1 MSKTII
7 LLVAA
12 VLCGATATAQKA
24 ERPITWQTDTVFVH
38 DPVMALEDGTY
49 HLFATG
55 NHIAHMTS
63 RDRKTWTVYR
73 DGLIKDIPAWT
84 HDSVPGFEKHIWAPD
99 IIHFQGKWWLAYSCS
114 TFGRNTSAIGLLSNT
129 SLSND
134 KGWRDEGCVVS
145 SKENRDNWNAID
157 PAFIVDEKGQPWM
170 TFGSFWDGIQ
180 LVKLDNTMHIA
191 KGEKPFTIAR
201 RYPVGHKPAEE
212 NPTSKY
218 AGPNAIE
225 APFILKRG
233 DWYYLF
239 VSQDYC
245 CRGMES
251 TYRVAVG
258 RSRQVAGPYL
268 DREGKDMAQG
278 GGTVLLEGDKKEYE
292 ATGHSAAYDF
302 PDGYLFICHGYSV
315 AQKGASVLVQRGIS
329 WDEQGW
335 PVLAD

>member
-1 MSKTII
+1 
-7 LLVAA
+7 
-12 VLCGATATAQKA
+12 
-24 ERPITWQTDTVFVH
+24 
-38 DPVMALEDGTY
+38 
-49 HLFATG
+49 
-55 NHIAHMTS
+55 MTS

-84 HDSVPGFEKHIWAPD
+84 HDSVPGFEEHIWAPDMD

-129 SLSND
+129 SLSDD

-218 AGPNAIE
+218 AG
-225 APFILKRG
+225 
-233 DWYYLF
+233 
-239 VSQDYC
+239 
-245 CRGMES
+245 
-251 TYRVAVG
+251 
-258 RSRQVAGPYL
+258 
-268 DREGKDMAQG
+268 REGKDMAQG

>member
-1 MSKTII
+1 M
-7 LLVAA
+7 
-12 VLCGATATAQKA
+12 
-24 ERPITWQTDTVFVH
+24 
-38 DPVMALEDGTY
+38 
-49 HLFATG
+49 
-55 NHIAHMTS
+55 
-63 RDRKTWTVYR
+63 
-73 DGLIKDIPAWT
+73 
-84 HDSVPGFEKHIWAPD
+84 
-99 IIHFQGKWWLAYSCS
+99 
-114 TFGRNTSAIGLLSNT
+114 
-129 SLSND
+129 
-134 KGWRDEGCVVS
+134 S

-170 TFGSFWDGIQ
+170 AFGSFWDGIQ

-268 DREGKDMAQG
+268 DREGKDLAQG
-278 GGTVLLEGDKKEYE
+278 GGMVLLEGDKKEYE

-302 PDGYLFICHGYSV
+302 LDGYLFICHGYSV

>member
-1 MSKTII
+1 MVMKKNLLFTLALSVGLGMNGFAQSEKT
-7 LLVAA
+7 VDNPF
-12 VLCGATATAQKA
+12 T
-24 ERPITWQTDTVFVH
+24 H
-38 DPVMALEDGTY
+38 DPVLAKQGDTY
-49 HLFATG
+49 YLFATG
-55 NHIAHMTS
+55 QGVSVMS
-63 RDRKTWTVYR
+63 S
-73 DGLIKDIPAWT
+73 KDLKRWK
-84 HDSVPGFEKHIWAPD
+84 FEKPVFAEAPQWAVEAIDGYRGHTWAPD
-99 IIHFQGKWWLAYSCS
+99 IIYHDGLYHLFYSCS
-114 TFGRNTSAIGLLSNT
+114 AFAKNTSAIGHATNPTLDPASPDFKWT
-129 SLSND
+129 DHGKIIQS
-134 KGWRDEGCVVS
+134 VP
-145 SKENRDNWNAID
+145 NRDMWNAID
-157 PAFIVDEKGQPWM
+157 PNIIVDEDGTPWM
-170 TFGSFWDGIQ
+170 NFGSFWDGIQ